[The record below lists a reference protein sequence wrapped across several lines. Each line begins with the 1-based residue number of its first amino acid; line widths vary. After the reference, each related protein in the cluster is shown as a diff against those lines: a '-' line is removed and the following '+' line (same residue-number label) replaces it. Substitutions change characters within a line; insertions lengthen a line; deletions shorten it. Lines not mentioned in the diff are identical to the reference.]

1 MPILIVGDPVGDLTQ
16 LRNDLLKICPDPGL
30 TFSLIPSMTID
41 ARQVAYSQTL
51 SSVGCN
57 LVAQLA
63 NSGAYTL
70 IAARNGAVAIP
81 TATDTTLVLSQR
93 AGFTVYDSFPAA
105 TVNIEYDG
113 QGGAG
118 CNGRGYWVDGS
129 TSGASAQIDYPTDVI
144 LFHELTNAKNLIL
157 NSFSN
162 GLASAAADA
171 IAAENLYRA
180 QRSPVLPAR
189 TGIAGG
195 CKAAPPQQPGG
206 SVGKGGR
213 RSGCFVATAALEAE
227 HYEKLEFLRAFRDE
241 ILTST
246 RRGGEYFD
254 AFYSYYYQVSPAIAN
269 FLREHDDFRQL
280 TLTALVLP
288 LVNYLKLSL
297 AYPES
302 DIPDELPD
310 EWKAFLRVVRDDLEA
325 WGRLALPPLESFPTD
340 YTRNEI
346 SDDINFVKR
355 YVLRSS
361 ESREA
366 YQAMLDRSGNR
377 PTIAQSEPCSCG
389 KLEE

>member
-41 ARQVAYSQTL
+41 ARQVVYSPTI

-81 TATDTTLVLSQR
+81 TATETTLVLSQR
-93 AGFTVYDSFPAA
+93 AGFTVYDSYPAA

-129 TSGASAQIDYPTDVI
+129 TSGASAQVDYPTDVI

-180 QRSPVLPAR
+180 QRSPVCRHAQGSR
-189 TGIAGG
+189 
-195 CKAAPPQQPGG
+195 AAVKQPHRNNP
-206 SVGKGGR
+206 V
-213 RSGCFVATAALEAE
+213 V
-227 HYEKLEFLRAFRDE
+227 
-241 ILTST
+241 
-246 RRGGEYFD
+246 
-254 AFYSYYYQVSPAIAN
+254 
-269 FLREHDDFRQL
+269 
-280 TLTALVLP
+280 ALVKEEEEVGASLP
-288 LVNYLKLSL
+288 L
-297 AYPES
+297 PH
-302 DIPDELPD
+302 
-310 EWKAFLRVVRDDLEA
+310 WKQN
-325 WGRLALPPLESFPTD
+325 TM
-340 YTRNEI
+340 RN
-346 SDDINFVKR
+346 
-355 YVLRSS
+355 SS
-361 ESREA
+361 
-366 YQAMLDRSGNR
+366 
-377 PTIAQSEPCSCG
+377 SCVHSAT
-389 KLEE
+389 KY